1 MSDLQVPLRKRKDLQ
16 DKTSTLAITGAK
28 WVAIGSLSQKSIQM
42 LLIVFLARLLS
53 PEDFGL
59 IAVASLM
66 LILAGRVKQLGLHGA
81 LVQRKA
87 DLEEAANAYFF
98 LNIGLAVLTFALVL
112 AVSPLA
118 AWFFN
123 DERVAL
129 VVNVMALRLL
139 VEAGGAVQRSLTVRA
154 LDFRRQTFVLLAETL
169 VTAGVAVLLA
179 AKGFGVWALVFGMVL
194 GAVLAAVLW
203 WVTTPWRP
211 TRVWSWPVARQ
222 MLRFGVGLWS
232 ASNLSYLI
240 ESASRV
246 FVGRFLG
253 VVPLGFYEFTNRVVH
268 GPTSSLTETSN
279 RVALPAFC
287 REQEDLRQLGVW
299 YLKMTGY
306 VCLLTAPVA
315 AVLLLLG
322 DLIIPVIFG
331 PQWVSMIPLVR
342 ALAPFVFMTPLV
354 FAWPVYVATGRPDV
368 LIRFTALRFFITV
381 PLLLMAARESL
392 LAVCVVESLAACI
405 LAPVN
410 LYLVTRLISVRFSDL
425 LRSLG
430 QPLIG
435 SGVFAVVVLALRFL
449 GRRWFPA
456 HGVLSLAICLLTGL
470 VAYLVTM
477 SRMQPQLFSDL
488 RRLIVVALGRHAEA
502 EQG

>member
-1 MSDLQVPLRKRKDLQ
+1 MSDIQVPQRKQKDLQ
-16 DKTSTLAITGAK
+16 AKTSTLAITGAK

-42 LLIVFLARLLS
+42 LLVVFLARLLS

-81 LVQRKA
+81 LVQRKE

-98 LNIGLAVLTFALVL
+98 LNIGLAVLTFGLVL

-123 DERVAL
+123 DNRVAL
-129 VVNVMALRLL
+129 IINVMALRVLA
-139 VEAGGAVQRSLTVRA
+139 EAAGAVQRSLTVRA
-154 LDFRRQTFVLLAETL
+154 LDFRRQTFVLLAETI
-169 VTAGVAVLLA
+169 VTAGVAVFLA
-179 AKGFGVWALVFGMVL
+179 VRGLGVWALVYGMVV
-194 GAVLAAVLW
+194 GGVFAAVLW
-203 WVTTPWRP
+203 WVTTPWHP
-211 TRVWSWPVARQ
+211 TRAWSWTVARQ
-222 MLRFGVGLWS
+222 MLWFGIGLWS

-240 ESASRV
+240 ESASRI

-253 VVPLGFYEFTNRVVH
+253 VLPLGYYEFTNRVVH
-268 GPTSSLTETSN
+268 GPTSSLIETSN

-287 REQEDLRQLGVW
+287 REQENLGQLGEW
-299 YLKMTGY
+299 YLKMTGF

-315 AVLLLLG
+315 AALLLLG

-331 PQWVSMIPLVR
+331 PQWVSTIPLVR

-354 FAWPVYVATGRPDV
+354 FAWPVYVSTGRADV
-368 LIRFTALRFFITV
+368 LTRFTALRFLITV
-381 PLLLMAARESL
+381 PLLLVAAQESL
-392 LAVCVVESLAACI
+392 LAVCVVESLTACI

-410 LYLVTRLISVRFSDL
+410 LYLVTRQISIRSSDL
-425 LRSLG
+425 LRTLG

-435 SGVFAVVVLALRFL
+435 SGVFAVVVLALRVL
-449 GRRWFPA
+449 GRSWFSAPTA
-456 HGVLSLAICLLTGL
+456 LSLAVYLLPGL
-470 VAYLVTM
+470 LAYFVAVSL
-477 SRMQPQLFSDL
+477 MQPQLFSEL
-488 RRLIVVALGRHAEA
+488 RQLIIIALGRHRA
-502 EQG
+502 